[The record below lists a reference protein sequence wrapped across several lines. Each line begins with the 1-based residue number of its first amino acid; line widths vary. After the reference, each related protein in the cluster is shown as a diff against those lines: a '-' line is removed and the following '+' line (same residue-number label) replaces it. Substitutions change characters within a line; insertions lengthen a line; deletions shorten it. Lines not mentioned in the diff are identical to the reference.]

1 MWASVVSFFAHYAT
15 RPLMIVCALGVASGL
30 PLALTASTL
39 TAWLANAAVDRSA
52 IGLFAAVALPYAC
65 KFLWAPLVDGMRL
78 PVLSRLLGRRRSWMV
93 LTQCLLAIAIAVM
106 GLSNPA
112 QTLLFTAVMALIVSF
127 LSATQDIVIDAYR
140 IESLSPE
147 QQGAG
152 AACLTFGYRVGMLIS
167 GAGALAVSDALGWS
181 VTYAVMGGAMLM
193 AIFVTIAATEVVE
206 EVRVTLPQPFSL
218 VRVFRERV
226 LAPFADFMTRSHW
239 HTVLLLVLLYKLG
252 DAFMGIMFNPFL
264 LDLGFTKTQIATI
277 VKLYGLTATIIGA
290 FIGGQ
295 LVSRLGIFRSLLWAG
310 VLHMATNLL
319 LVILAQRGADTGFLT
334 LSIISENLTG
344 GMSTTAFVAYLS
356 SLCHRHYTATQYAL
370 LSSLA
375 ACGRTVLATPAGV
388 VSEALGW
395 QGFFVFSSL
404 MALPGLLLILWLE
417 RKTQRT

>member
-1 MWASVVSFFAHYAT
+1 MWVTVASFFALYSSRQMAV
-15 RPLMIVCALGVASGL
+15 LCALGVASGL

-39 TAWLANAAVDRSA
+39 TAWLSDASIDRSA

-65 KFLWAPLVDGMRL
+65 KFLWAPLVDGMSVPL
-78 PVLSRLLGRRRSWMV
+78 LSRVLGRRRSWMV
-93 LTQCLLAIAIAVM
+93 LMQCLLALAITGM

-112 QTLLFTAVMALIVSF
+112 QMLLITAVMALVVSF

-140 IESLSPE
+140 IESLAEE

-167 GAGALAVSDALGWS
+167 GAGALALSDALGWS
-181 VTYAVMGGAMLM
+181 MTYTVMGAVMLM
-193 AIFVTIAATEVVE
+193 AMLVTLAAREEKEEIHSEVPQSLSLIE
-206 EVRVTLPQPFSL
+206 IIRVRVI
-218 VRVFRERV
+218 
-226 LAPFADFMTRSHW
+226 APFADFMTRRHW
-239 HTVLLLVLLYKLG
+239 LAVLVLVLVYKLG

-290 FIGGQ
+290 FMGGQ
-295 LVSRLGIFRSLLWAG
+295 LVARLGILRALLWAG
-310 VLHMATNLL
+310 ALHMATNLL
-319 LVILAQRGADTGFLT
+319 LVILAERGADVGFLT

-344 GMSTTAFVAYLS
+344 GMSTTAFVAYLG

-375 ACGRTVLATPAGV
+375 ACGRSLLATPAGA
-388 VSEALGW
+388 VSQALGW
-395 QGFFVFSSL
+395 QWFFAISSL

-417 RKTQRT
+417 RKVRNT